1 MGPQKVKVNSPSNF
15 LRKSECS
22 KPEKKPFSYP
32 GPKKEPLPDQKQ
44 LKYKPY
50 NSSKDFI
57 SKNAIEVIK
66 ASPNRPVPNYVDT
79 PSGNTAP
86 LEPSGLVPRYAK
98 KANYGKVPEYVKNRR
113 EEVAAAQE
121 QYDEFIRTREAQ
133 NEIRSLSDE
142 ERTKIIEGLKQNWEE
157 LHHRYQGLSVVT
169 DTAPK
174 KYRKERMEAEMKQLE
189 RDIEMVEKHRHIFIE
204 N

>member
-1 MGPQKVKVNSPSNF
+1 MYFRAHAHREYTQNKKESKTMGPQKVKVNSPSNF

-57 SKNAIEVIK
+57 SKNALEVIK

-86 LEPSGLVPRYAK
+86 LEPSGLVPR
-98 KANYGKVPEYVKNRR
+98 VCLR
-113 EEVAAAQE
+113 
-121 QYDEFIRTREAQ
+121 
-133 NEIRSLSDE
+133 
-142 ERTKIIEGLKQNWEE
+142 
-157 LHHRYQGLSVVT
+157 
-169 DTAPK
+169 
-174 KYRKERMEAEMKQLE
+174 
-189 RDIEMVEKHRHIFIE
+189 
-204 N
+204 